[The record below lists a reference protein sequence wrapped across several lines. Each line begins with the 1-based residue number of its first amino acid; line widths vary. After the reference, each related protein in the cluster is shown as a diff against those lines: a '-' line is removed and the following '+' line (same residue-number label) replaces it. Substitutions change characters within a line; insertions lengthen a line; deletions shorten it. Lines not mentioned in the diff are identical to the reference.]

1 MKGKLFAIVIQIVI
15 VLIIIILITFIIRE
29 SERYKLRK
37 RISKYTINKNNNNI
51 SIYDKVISNYNN
63 VLKKLRTPIKKVLP
77 TLVKRYDKYV
87 IGEGCGEDI
96 ITNKFVLALIITVLY
111 IIVSIFKKVKIS
123 LLFILLVFII
133 GFYIY
138 DIILII
144 IKKIRCKTI
153 DNDMLR
159 AVIIMNNAFKSGKST
174 IQAVKIVSEKLDGTL
189 KYEFKKIYSEM
200 CYGLTIESAFDRFS
214 KRVKVESS
222 VYISS
227 SLITLS
233 KTGGNIVKVFDY
245 IEKTLYDKKKLE
257 SELKSTTMVSN
268 LVVKILMIIPL
279 VNVFLLYI
287 LNPSYFSP
295 LFESPLGYF
304 VIFIIVMLF
313 TIYVI
318 VLNRMLKV
326 KY

>member
-1 MKGKLFAIVIQIVI
+1 M
-15 VLIIIILITFIIRE
+15 
-29 SERYKLRK
+29 
-37 RISKYTINKNNNNI
+37 
-51 SIYDKVISNYNN
+51 
-63 VLKKLRTPIKKVLP
+63 
-77 TLVKRYDKYV
+77 
-87 IGEGCGEDI
+87 
-96 ITNKFVLALIITVLY
+96 
-111 IIVSIFKKVKIS
+111 SIFKKVKIS

-133 GFYIY
+133 GFYVY
-138 DIILII
+138 DLILII
-144 IKKIRCKTI
+144 VKKIRYKTI

-233 KTGGNIVKVFDY
+233 KTGGNIVKVFDS

>member
-1 MKGKLFAIVIQIVI
+1 MKSKLFAIVIQIVI

-96 ITNKFVLALIITVLY
+96 ITNKFVLALTITVLY

-144 IKKIRCKTI
+144 IKKIRY
-153 DNDMLR
+153 NDMLR

-233 KTGGNIVKVFDY
+233 KTGGNIVKVFDS